1 MENQELQH
9 FFEIFCINASKPQKL
24 GQRPPRSTT
33 SGAALQLG
41 GEYMAI
47 RRTDLA
53 LEAHQL
59 RVEAG
64 EHDLPGVISRE
75 STRAGYA
82 VTTVEV
88 RSEQGAQALG
98 KEVGRYVTL
107 ELDGLLR
114 RETDAF
120 PRAVEALAAELEA
133 LLPVKEGEPVLV
145 VGLGN
150 RAITPDLLGPLALE
164 HTLVTRHL
172 VTGAPEH
179 FGSYRPV
186 CAITPGVLS
195 STGMESAEIAAA
207 VTSALQPACVVAVDA
222 LASRSLSRVCRT
234 VQLSDTGITPGS
246 GVGNHRSALTQ
257 ASLGVP
263 VLTVGVP
270 TVVDG
275 ATLALDIL
283 AQAGREELDP
293 DALAGKGADVF
304 VTPREIDA
312 QVADL
317 AKVVGYAL
325 SMAFNPHLTV
335 DDLMLLLE

>member
-1 MENQELQH
+1 
-9 FFEIFCINASKPQKL
+9 
-24 GQRPPRSTT
+24 
-33 SGAALQLG
+33 
-41 GEYMAI
+41 MAI

-59 RVEAG
+59 RQETAAA
-64 EHDLPGVISRE
+64 LSGVVSRE
-75 STRAGYA
+75 STREGYS

-88 RSEQGAQALG
+88 LDEAGAQALD
-98 KEVGRYVTL
+98 KAVGRYVTL

-120 PRAVEALAAELEA
+120 PRAAQALAGELEQ
-133 LLPVKEGEPVLV
+133 LLPAPEKAPVLV

-172 VTGAPEH
+172 VSGVPEH
-179 FGSYRPV
+179 FGGYRPV
-186 CAITPGVLS
+186 SAITPGVLS
-195 STGMESAEIAAA
+195 STGLEAAEIAAA
-207 VTSALQPACVVAVDA
+207 VASALKPACVVAVDA

-234 VQLSDTGITPGS
+234 VQLSDAGITPGS
-246 GVGNHRSALTQ
+246 GVGNHRKALTRE
-257 ASLGVP
+257 SLGVP
-263 VLTVGVP
+263 VIVIGVP

-283 AQAGREELDP
+283 AQAGRDDLDP
-293 DALAGKGADVF
+293 DALSGKGADVF
-304 VTPREIDA
+304 VTPREIDT

-317 AKVVGYAL
+317 AKVVGYGL
-325 SMAFNPHLTV
+325 SMALNPDLSV